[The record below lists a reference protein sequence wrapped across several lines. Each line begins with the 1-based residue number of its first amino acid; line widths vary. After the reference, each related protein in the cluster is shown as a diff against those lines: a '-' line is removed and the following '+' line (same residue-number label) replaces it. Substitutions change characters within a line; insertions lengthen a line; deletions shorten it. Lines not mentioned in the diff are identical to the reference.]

1 MIQVYLSKYL
11 ALILSFLILSI
22 SLWVI
27 SFPVL
32 ILLNYVLIYLTKYE
46 RIINYN
52 LAYYINILIFLLP
65 IIFTIMTTLK
75 IVFTDI
81 IVLIKNEL
89 LNEEDE
95 IIILDLNKTHK
106 DSTSND
112 IVKIVNE
119 VKSKLN
125 CKMDINVL
133 RVKSNIF
140 NAYAMSNLKGQAAIV
155 VYDGLYNSLSLE
167 ALKSAIGHEL
177 GHIINKD
184 TIFKLLNFSFQYNIV
199 RFKKY
204 SFIIMNFIQNM
215 SNKIPFLGWFFLIY
229 NLAYRLLV
237 AITDL
242 VLYINNMIQHFG
254 YKQFEYIADN
264 IGAKVTNN
272 QTMIDTLTLMKDLE
286 DKNKSDV
293 NILMTLLSEHP
304 KTENRIKKL
313 KEG

>member
-1 MIQVYLSKYL
+1 MIQVYLYKYL

-65 IIFTIMTTLK
+65 IIFTIITTLK

-81 IVLIKNEL
+81 IVLIRNEL

-95 IIILDLNKTHK
+95 IIILDLNKTYK

-112 IVKIVNE
+112 IVKIIKE
-119 VKSKLN
+119 VKSELN
-125 CKMDINVL
+125 CKMYINVL

-140 NAYAMSNLKGQAAIV
+140 NAYAMSNLKGQATIV
-155 VYDGLYNSLSLE
+155 VYDGLYNSLSFD
-167 ALKSAIGHEL
+167 ALKSVIGHEF

-184 TIFKLLNFSFQYNIV
+184 TIFKLFNFSFQYNIF

-204 SFIIMNFIQNM
+204 SFIVMDFIQNM
-215 SNKIPFLGWFFLIY
+215 SNKIPFLGLFFLIY
-229 NLAYRLLV
+229 NLVYKLLV
-237 AITDL
+237 ALTDL

>member
-1 MIQVYLSKYL
+1 MIQVYISKYL
-11 ALILSFLILSI
+11 SLILSFFILSI

-27 SFPVL
+27 SLPVL
-32 ILLNYVLIYLTKYE
+32 MLLNYLLIYLTKYE
-46 RIINYN
+46 KLISYSLAHQINMV
-52 LAYYINILIFLLP
+52 IFLLP
-65 IIFTIMTTLK
+65 IIFTIVTTLK

-81 IVLIKNEL
+81 LVLIKDEL
-89 LNEEDE
+89 LKEEDE
-95 IIILDLNKTHK
+95 IIILNLNETYKDL
-106 DSTSND
+106 TSND
-112 IVKIVNE
+112 IVKMVNE
-119 VKSKLN
+119 VRSQLN
-125 CKMDINVL
+125 CKMDINIL

-184 TIFKLLNFSFQYNIV
+184 TIFKLFNFSFQYNIV

-215 SNKIPFLGWFFLIY
+215 SNNIPFLGLFFLIY

-272 QTMIDTLTLMKDLE
+272 QIMIDTLTLMKDLE